1 MNHPLLPFPSN
12 TTGTM
17 QVIRTNQTSPRAT
30 GLAVSLLLS
39 GGLLFAPHFAHAQSA
54 QPYSLQLA
62 ALFTSFDNGGASVG
76 GFGVEPQFRLN
87 RLYSTDGFG
96 ALSLGI
102 GGQFTS
108 HSRGGD
114 NLKISGV
121 FLEPRWVP
129 ALKSNTVFPYLSARL
144 AFLRQTNN
152 FEAPTSSGNG
162 FGAGGGLA
170 IKLTKTTNLDAGV
183 QLVRQKFSDLKAF
196 TTYTAKVGF
205 SVGFPR

>member
-1 MNHPLLPFPSN
+1 MTPAVSMRRTLATCGVLFAAGMTLLP
-12 TTGTM
+12 
-17 QVIRTNQTSPRAT
+17 A
-30 GLAVSLLLS
+30 A
-39 GGLLFAPHFAHAQSA
+39 AHAQSA

-62 ALFTSFDNGGASVG
+62 ALFTSFNNGGVSVG
-76 GFGVEPQFRLN
+76 GIGVEPQFRLN
-87 RLYSTDGFG
+87 RLYSTDEFG

-114 NLKISGV
+114 NLKISGL
-121 FLEPRWVP
+121 FFEPRWVP

-152 FEAPTSSGNG
+152 FEAPTSSGTG

-170 IKLTKTTNLDAGV
+170 IKLTRTTNLDAGI
-183 QLVRQKFSDLKAF
+183 QLVRQKFADLDGF
-196 TTYTAKVGF
+196 TTYTAKVGL